1 MNARDALEPELP
13 THLEA
18 SIGADLE
25 GSQRLRPIVQGS
37 TAVVED
43 LEREDFEVVF
53 DIVALDPHGL
63 NHKPGSQPVSVCGRR
78 PPRQLRDVVEGP

>member
-18 SIGADLE
+18 SVGADLE
-25 GSQRLRPIVQGS
+25 RPQRLRPIVQGS

-43 LEREDFEVVF
+43 LEREDLEIVL
-53 DIVALDPHGL
+53 DIVALDLHGL
-63 NHKPGSQPVSVCGRR
+63 HDGPGS
-78 PPRQLRDVVEGP
+78 